1 MSSANARSCEFQ
13 MVSSVRTMK
22 GNGSQSSSARSGMS
36 KVAVQLL
43 GDGVSPCAHPV
54 SPL

>member
-13 MVSSVRTMK
+13 MVISVRIMK
-22 GNGSQSSSARSGMS
+22 GNGSQPSSARSGMS

-43 GDGVSPCAHPV
+43 VNGVSPCTHPV
-54 SPL
+54 SLL